1 MKRTLEEIKKAE
13 GFAEA
18 VRESKNIEWGGLHQE
33 IVYNAAT
40 NEVVSHLFP
49 DRWSRTVYDDP
60 SDLYYVYTDRKLTQ
74 NQLAELIA
82 NQL

>member
-1 MKRTLEEIKKAE
+1 MKRTIEEIKKAE
-13 GFAEA
+13 GFKEA
-18 VRESKNIEWGGLHQE
+18 VKESKNIEWGGLRQE

-60 SDLYYVYTDRKLTQ
+60 TDLYYVYTYHKLTPD
-74 NQLAELIA
+74 QLAELIA

>member
-1 MKRTLEEIKKAE
+1 MKRTIEEIKKAK
-13 GFAEA
+13 GFVEA
-18 VRESKNIEWGGLHQE
+18 ARESKNIEWGGLHQE
-33 IVYNAAT
+33 IVYDAAE

-60 SDLYYVYTDRKLTQ
+60 TDLYYVYTDHKLTQ

>member
-1 MKRTLEEIKKAE
+1 MKRTIEEIKNAE

-18 VRESKNIEWGGLHQE
+18 VKESKNIEWGGLRQE

-40 NEVVSHLFP
+40 NEVVSHLFS

-60 SDLYYVYTDRKLTQ
+60 TDLYYVYTDRKLTQ